1 MQIIVGALTTGVA
14 AAGRAHVWPLSVPL
28 REGFLLGLLVKIGAA
43 VAVLGGISTI
53 LASYLAKVRGS
64 GEPELSSIRT
74 RELSSFLREVHA
86 FIIDDGSFL
95 FSQHFQRGVYFL
107 ITF

>member
-1 MQIIVGALTTGVA
+1 MLRLQDQHTYG
-14 AAGRAHVWPLSVPL
+14 PSLSLPL
-28 REGFLLGLLVKIGAA
+28 REGVLLVLPVQLGAA

-74 RELSSFLREVHA
+74 RELNSFLREVHT
-86 FIIDDGSFL
+86 FIVDDGS
-95 FSQHFQRGVYFL
+95 SHFFRYY
-107 ITF
+107 